1 MLHVQLDMIS
11 SRKEG
16 FYWQSMIASALG
28 IRGFN
33 VRLIASALERRGS
46 MSDLGEVRMLD
57 VQLDSVSSRKE
68 GFYCQIWVE

>member
-1 MLHVQLDMIS
+1 MYRLIV
-11 SRKEG
+11 
-16 FYWQSMIASALG
+16 SALG
-28 IRGFN
+28 RRGFNVSLISSTLGRRGFN